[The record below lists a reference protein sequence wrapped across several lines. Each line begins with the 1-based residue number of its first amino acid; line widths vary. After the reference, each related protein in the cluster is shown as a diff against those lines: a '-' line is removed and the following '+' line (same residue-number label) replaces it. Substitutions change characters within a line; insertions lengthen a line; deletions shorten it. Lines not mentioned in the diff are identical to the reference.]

1 MRLFRTTYALSFML
15 LNVTVLSAQDET
27 PAKPAP
33 ESTVVES
40 APTATPAPADTP
52 AETTAAPKI
61 DDPQATWT
69 KLLQRRRSIYGELL
83 KLQKDFAAA
92 ADSDGKRTI
101 RDAYTDLIT
110 EFDIEIY
117 PEMLELAP
125 VVYESNANDLDAGEI
140 VMKQAFNANN
150 FDRSAEI
157 SAKLIAAG
165 RETRDV
171 LSMGGVS
178 QFALHNFE
186 EAHTILSKAKEQ
198 NRLNPQLESYVDAS
212 QEYIEL
218 WKTEQEIRA
227 KEAALEGDQALPRAE
242 FETDRGKIVFELFEN
257 EAPNSV
263 ANFVSLIE
271 GGKYDGVRFHRVI
284 DAFMAQGGDP
294 NTLDEDPSN
303 DGLGGPGYTIKCEC
317 YAENARKHFR
327 GSLSMAHAGPDTGG
341 SQFFITHLPTSWLN
355 PRLEP
360 QKGGH
365 TVFGRVIEGMDVAA
379 SLKKG
384 DAIRKATVLRKRP
397 HEYKPEVTAETTAFP
412 ESPTE

>member
-1 MRLFRTTYALSFML
+1 MKTNCLLLSLFLSALS
-15 LNVTVLSAQDET
+15 VSSTVAQDEAASA
-27 PAKPAP
+27 AKD
-33 ESTVVES
+33 E
-40 APTATPAPADTP
+40 TATENA
-52 AETTAAPKI
+52 AETQKN
-61 DDPQATWT
+61 PQATWQ
-69 KLLQRRRSIYGELL
+69 KLLERRREIYGELL
-83 KLQKDFAAA
+83 KLRKEFDAAA
-92 ADSDGKRTI
+92 KADDKRRI
-101 RDAYTDLIT
+101 RDTFTDLIT

-125 VVYESNANDLDAGEI
+125 VVYEANPDDLDAAEI
-140 VMKQAFNANN
+140 VMKQAFNAND

-157 SAKLIAAG
+157 SSKLVAAG

-171 LSMGGVS
+171 LGMAGVS

-186 EAHTILSKAKEQ
+186 EAHTILSKASEQ
-198 NRLNPQLESYVDAS
+198 NRLDPRFDSYVDAS
-212 QEYIEL
+212 QNYIEF

-227 KEAALEGDQALPRAE
+227 KEAALEGDQTLPRVE

-257 EAPNSV
+257 EAPNTV
-263 ANFVSLIE
+263 ANFISLIE
-271 GGKYDGVRFHRVI
+271 GGKYDGVKFHRVI
-284 DAFMAQGGDP
+284 NAFMAQGGDP
-294 NTLDEDPSN
+294 NTLDDDPAN

-317 YAENARKHFR
+317 YKEDARKHFR

-379 SLKKG
+379 SLEKG
-384 DAIRKATVLRKRP
+384 DAIKKATVLRKRP
-397 HEYKPEVTAETTAFP
+397 HEYKPEVTEETTEFP